1 MQKYKKIISFISA
14 FFMLSSASGVSA
26 AETYDVYNYD
36 RWGDAIP
43 SQPGY
48 TAVKSISGKDIGVS
62 DFSGISDIFRAED
75 GSFYIAD
82 SGNNRIIAVNSD
94 FTDKKKVYENFDYN
108 GKILTLNNPK
118 SVFVSDDMIYIAD
131 TDNSRIIRCDSDGKA
146 DLIIEKPDSELYKA
160 VTFLPKK
167 VLADKTGYIY
177 AVVDNITS
185 GSVMFKNDGEFSGF
199 FGANRVE
206 QTSEVIKNYL
216 WKLLANETM
225 RKYMTNSVPAA
236 ITSFDT
242 DTDGFIYTCN
252 NSLTKDV
259 DAVKKVN
266 AAGYNLFAD
275 LNVDFGDRPS
285 ADYSNYPQNSFV
297 DIDIS
302 PDGMI
307 NCLDYTN
314 GRIFQYDEDC
324 NLLFVF
330 GGKGYQLGTFKQV
343 SAIESTEA
351 NVYVADSQKNTITV
365 FSETVFGELVH
376 KATVL
381 YNDGYYEEAL
391 EPWFEVLGRDGN
403 YRRAFVGISSAYINQ
418 GRYRDAMKYAKL
430 ADSQWLYNKAFEGAR
445 EEYINKNLSFIVAVV
460 IIIAAGAFL
469 LRYRKKHG
477 LHIRQTP
484 DGIKG
489 DDVK

>member
-1 MQKYKKIISFISA
+1 
-14 FFMLSSASGVSA
+14 
-26 AETYDVYNYD
+26 
-36 RWGDAIP
+36 
-43 SQPGY
+43 
-48 TAVKSISGKDIGVS
+48 
-62 DFSGISDIFRAED
+62 
-75 GSFYIAD
+75 
-82 SGNNRIIAVNSD
+82 
-94 FTDKKKVYENFDYN
+94 
-108 GKILTLNNPK
+108 
-118 SVFVSDDMIYIAD
+118 
-131 TDNSRIIRCDSDGKA
+131 
-146 DLIIEKPDSELYKA
+146 
-160 VTFLPKK
+160 
-167 VLADKTGYIY
+167 
-177 AVVDNITS
+177 
-185 GSVMFKNDGEFSGF
+185 
-199 FGANRVE
+199 
-206 QTSEVIKNYL
+206 
-216 WKLLANETM
+216 
-225 RKYMTNSVPAA
+225 MTNSVPAA

-324 NLLFVF
+324 NLLFIF